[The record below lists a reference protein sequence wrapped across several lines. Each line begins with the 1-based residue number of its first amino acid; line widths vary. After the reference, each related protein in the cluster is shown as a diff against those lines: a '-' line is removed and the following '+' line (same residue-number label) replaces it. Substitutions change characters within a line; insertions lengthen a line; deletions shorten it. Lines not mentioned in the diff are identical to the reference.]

1 MFHVLKKKGS
11 IPFYFVLILNA
22 FVDLGHKITIQNI
35 IFKTYSGSEQ
45 VVLTA
50 LVNSLIIL
58 PYVIGFSLAGKI
70 NNRFPKPYVIRSVA
84 WGALF
89 FSIVLLVLYFY
100 KQFWFAFGLT
110 FFLAVQS
117 AIYSPAKLSYLKT
130 LFGEKNITAANG
142 LAQSAVILAI
152 LFSTLFF
159 SIGFELIYQVNLQNI
174 AIDAIEKESLIQW
187 MAPLACILILF
198 SVLQIIFAYRI
209 PVKNEGEDL
218 SERKEKTKEFTY
230 IETAS
235 ISDILRKF
243 GMKEA
248 FIGLGLFWAVGQ
260 GLLAV
265 FPAYA
270 KDVADITNVVVIQ
283 GIMACTAIGII
294 IGSSLASKFDNKI
307 IPVNAVFYGLI
318 FMVIG
323 LFALLFTRS
332 ELIFVMIYL
341 LLGVAS
347 GLLIVP
353 LNAYVQMKSP
363 IEKIGSYISTKNLF
377 ENIAMLTML
386 GLTISISLFGV
397 ESYWLLVFMAV
408 LVTLFSI
415 VIWPR
420 MVIIKDDIP

>member
-70 NNRFPKPYVIRSVA
+70 NNHFPKPYVIRSVA

-100 KQFWFAFGLT
+100 KQFWFAFCLT

-159 SIGFELIYQVNLQNI
+159 SIGFELIYQANLQNI
-174 AIDAIEKESLIQW
+174 AIDAIEKEFLIQW

-209 PVKNEGEDL
+209 PVKNEGEGL

-318 FMVIG
+318 FMIIG

-397 ESYWLLVFMAV
+397 KSYWLLVFMAV

-420 MVIIKDDIP
+420 MLIIKDDIP